1 MALGSA
7 RGANIR
13 HEGMATVSAGA
24 GSTWIVANDDARTA
38 QTGKALTPNSIYDA
52 TFHWVK
58 RGHAS
63 KMLMRAVMTD
73 GTATVTTDPQ
83 VLVMG
88 MWGTLEGDPSLPI
101 STYDPA
107 AGARFL
113 RLDNVDAAASSITL
127 DIATSGANLLNSSN
141 VAGDDYVP
149 VSDANS
155 LTPIELKG
163 CDYVGILVTTAASVS
178 AGTVPIEIL
187 LMQ

>member
-24 GSTWIVANDDARTA
+24 GSTWIVANDDASTA
-38 QTGKALTPNSIYDA
+38 QTGKALTPNSISDS
-52 TFHWVK
+52 TFHWVR

-88 MWGTLEGDPSLPI
+88 MWGTLSEHEGPYLPD
-101 STYDPA
+101 Y
-107 AGARFL
+107 GARFL

-127 DIATSGANLLNSSN
+127 KIATSGANLLNSSN
-141 VAGDDYVP
+141 VGGSDYVP

-163 CDYVGILVTTAASVS
+163 CDYVGIVVTTAASVS

>member
-24 GSTWIVANDDARTA
+24 GSTWIVANDDASTA
-38 QTGKALTPNSIYDA
+38 QTGKALTPNSISDS
-52 TFHWVK
+52 TFHWVR

-88 MWGTLEGDPSLPI
+88 MWGTLSEHEGTYLPD
-101 STYDPA
+101 Y
-107 AGARFL
+107 GARFL

-141 VAGDDYVP
+141 VGGSDYVP

-163 CDYVGILVTTAASVS
+163 CDYVGIVVTTAASVS

>member
-24 GSTWIVANDDARTA
+24 GSTWIVANDDASTA
-38 QTGKALTPNSIYDA
+38 QTGKALTPKWITDA

-58 RGHAS
+58 RGNAS

-88 MWGTLEGDPSLPI
+88 MWGTLSDNEGAYTPD
-101 STYDPA
+101 

>member
-24 GSTWIVANDDARTA
+24 GSTWIVANDDASTA
-38 QTGKALTPNSIYDA
+38 QTGNALTPDA
-52 TFHWVK
+52 IADSTFHWVR

-88 MWGTLEGDPSLPI
+88 MWGSFEGDPSLPL
-101 STYDPA
+101 STYRPA
-107 AGARFL
+107 YGARFM
-113 RLDNVDAAASSITL
+113 RLDNADSAASGITL

-141 VAGDDYVP
+141 VAGDDYAP

-163 CDYVGILVTTAASVS
+163 CDYVGIVVTTAASVS

>member
-24 GSTWIVANDDARTA
+24 GSTWIVANDDASTA
-38 QTGKALTPNSIYDA
+38 QTGNALTPDA
-52 TFHWVK
+52 IADSTFHWVR

-63 KMLMRAVMTD
+63 KMLMRAVMTE

-88 MWGTLEGDPSLPI
+88 MWGTLSENEG
-101 STYDPA
+101 TYAPNI
-107 AGARFL
+107 GARFL

-127 DIATSGANLLNSSN
+127 DIVDGGSNLLNSSN
-141 VAGDDYVP
+141 AAGDDYVP
-149 VSDANS
+149 VSDPNS
-155 LTPIELKG
+155 LTPIDLKG